1 MWFNSRRSERP
12 HLGLTCECKPTKVG
26 RSRGFH
32 KAAAWLS
39 SARAVGCWFKYHN
52 ERNPSPMLN
61 FSLDTAPQLCLEI
74 FLGRVEGRKV
84 GTTSSQ
90 HGAYAQGHTHPT
102 MAKNN
107 EMRAGNCK
115 PISEISP
122 QFRLRAATRP
132 HEAGIASNR
141 GSAGRGEY
149 VLVPCTHR
157 PSSQQSRGCPKL
169 RAIGMKA
176 NSAMGTK
183 S

>member
-1 MWFNSRRSERP
+1 
-12 HLGLTCECKPTKVG
+12 
-26 RSRGFH
+26 
-32 KAAAWLS
+32 
-39 SARAVGCWFKYHN
+39 
-52 ERNPSPMLN
+52 MLN
-61 FSLDTAPQLCLEI
+61 FLIGYCPSTLLI
-74 FLGRVEGRKV
+74 NFFVGKVEGRKV
-84 GTTSSQ
+84 GMMLSQ

-149 VLVPCTHR
+149 VLVPCTI
-157 PSSQQSRGCPKL
+157 KL
-169 RAIGMKA
+169 RLPVQF
-176 NSAMGTK
+176 S
-183 S
+183 SEV